1 MPNKRPTGPDA
12 EIDALFR
19 LPLTE
24 FTSARNALAARLNKA
39 GQAID
44 ARRVKSL
51 AKPPA
56 PAWAVNQL
64 YWENPKAID
73 QLIGVT
79 ERVRKAQTGKS
90 KNADLRGLLNEK
102 KAMMAALTKRA
113 LELLATAGHA
123 ASPDAM
129 RRVSATL
136 EALAVWGKREGV
148 PQAGRL
154 TADLDAPGFDAL
166 AAVMGGAKI
175 EPANV
180 LSFRARKAAEDPMAA
195 RAHARDAVKAA
206 EKLLGQARR
215 DAERAQA
222 ALKKANARTAA
233 VEKQRQ
239 EIDAR
244 YAEARAEART
254 ASNEAR
260 NAEQAVAD
268 AERSL
273 TKAKEA
279 VRD

>member
-1 MPNKRPTGPDA
+1 MPIKRPTGTDA

-19 LPLTE
+19 LPLAD
-24 FTSARNALAARLNKA
+24 FTSARNALAARLNKL
-39 GQAID
+39 GRAID
-44 ARRVKSL
+44 AKRVKSL

-64 YWENPKAID
+64 YWQKPRAIE
-73 QLIGVT
+73 QLIDVT
-79 ERVRKAQTGKS
+79 ERVRKAQTGKI
-90 KNADLRGLLNEK
+90 KNGNVRALLNEK
-102 KAMMAALTKRA
+102 KQMMAALTERA
-113 LELLATAGHA
+113 SAILAGDGHA

-136 EALAVWGKREGV
+136 EALAVWGRTEGA

-154 TADLDAPGFDAL
+154 TADLDPPGFDAL

-175 EPANV
+175 QPANV
-180 LSFRARKAAEDPMAA
+180 LSFRARKTAEDPAAA

-206 EKLLGQARR
+206 DKVLREARR

-222 ALKKANARTAA
+222 ALKKANARAAA
-233 VEKQRQ
+233 VEKQKQ

-244 YAEARAEART
+244 YAEARDEARA

-260 NAEQAVAD
+260 DAEQAVAN

-273 TKAKEA
+273 AKAKEA
-279 VRD
+279 AE

>member
-1 MPNKRPTGPDA
+1 MPTKRPTGPEG

-19 LPLTE
+19 LPLAE
-24 FTSARNALAARLNKA
+24 FTSARNALAARFNKL
-39 GQAID
+39 GRAID
-44 ARRVKSL
+44 AKRVKGL

-64 YWENPKAID
+64 YWQNPKAID

-79 ERVRKAQTGKS
+79 ERIRQVQTGKI
-90 KNADLRGLLNEK
+90 KNADLRALLDEK
-102 KAMMAALTKRA
+102 KEMMAELTESA
-113 LELLATAGHA
+113 SAILAAAGHA

-136 EALAVWGKREGV
+136 EALAVWGKTEGV

-180 LSFRARKAAEDPMAA
+180 LSFRARKKAEDPAAA
-195 RAHARDAVKAA
+195 RALARDAVKAA
-206 EKLLGQARR
+206 EKQLRQARA

-222 ALKKANARTAA
+222 ALKKANARATA
-233 VEKQRQ
+233 VEKQKQ

-244 YAEARAEART
+244 YAEARDEART

-273 TKAKEA
+273 AMAKEKT
-279 VRD
+279 